1 MKNESK
7 KGDKLMSN
15 IQKKIPVYSHIMSD
29 IHKMNN
35 KVKEASNNALC
46 NKPENQKNYGDE
58 K

>member
-1 MKNESK
+1 
-7 KGDKLMSN
+7 MSN

-35 KVKEASNNALC
+35 KIKDVSKNTLY